1 MKAIVWQEET
11 LGAKF
16 IYEDIPD
23 EYKEKSDTYREKLI
37 ETVIE
42 LDDTI
47 MEKYLDGTIPS
58 TDQIKNLVR
67 KGQ

>member
-1 MKAIVWQEET
+1 MQ
-11 LGAKF
+11 KF
-16 IYEDIPD
+16 THEDIPD
-23 EYKEKSDTYREKLI
+23 DYKDKSDSYREKI
-37 ETVIE
+37 ETVVE

-58 TDQIKNLVR
+58 TDQIKILLE

>member
-16 IYEDIPD
+16 THEDIPD
-23 EYKEKSDTYREKLI
+23 EYKEKSESYREKLI
-37 ETVIE
+37 ESVVE
-42 LDDTI
+42 LDDEI

-58 TDQIKNLVR
+58 D
-67 KGQ
+67 